1 MLLIVVSYFTL
12 SPVSTEMGDLF
23 LGGYT
28 TSMCNQGNYV
38 NSIVP
43 NLFFKL
49 TDLWPVACML
59 VTLDMLK
66 ILCLQCFVC
75 VYMLKIS

>member
-1 MLLIVVSYFTL
+1 MQMLVRLSCFILITDCISMEGTTIVSVRL
-12 SPVSTEMGDLF
+12 
-23 LGGYT
+23 
-28 TSMCNQGNYV
+28 
-38 NSIVP
+38 IVP

-49 TDLWPVACML
+49 TDLWPFACML

-75 VYMLKIS
+75 VYIYVEDILNVKCIC